1 MFEKGKD
8 MNNFVDEYMNII
20 YAALDN
26 VVITNHNGEKMQ
38 LQQALDQWADR
49 AKNIRDEKKGLIFFC
64 GNGASAT
71 MAEHM
76 SHDWFQNAEI
86 NTTTCSETAHI
97 TAVGNDYSFDEIFSY
112 RIGRI
117 VSDRDMLVT
126 ISSSGNS
133 PNIVKALETGR
144 RRGAYLI
151 TLSGKEPDNKS
162 RELGDLN
169 FYVPLPTYGLTESA
183 HTVLL
188 HAALD
193 NFLEKYMGGM
203 H

>member
-1 MFEKGKD
+1 MK
-8 MNNFVDEYMNII
+8 NFISEYMNSI
-20 YAALDN
+20 YSALENTKVTDKMGELILFQDALD
-26 VVITNHNGEKMQ
+26 E
-38 LQQALDQWADR
+38 WADK
-49 AKNIRDEKKGLIFFC
+49 ALSIRDEYNGLIFFC

-76 SHDWFQNAEI
+76 SHDWFQNAQI

-97 TAVGNDYSFDEIFSY
+97 TAVANDYSFDNIFSY

-117 VSDRDMLVT
+117 LSDKDMLVT

-133 PNIVKALETGR
+133 PNIVKALEMGR
-144 RRGAYLI
+144 KKGAYLV

-162 RELGDLN
+162 RKLGDLN
-169 FYVPLPTYGLTESA
+169 FYVPLPTYGLVESA
-183 HTVLL
+183 HALIL
-188 HAALD
+188 HAVLD

>member
-1 MFEKGKD
+1 MKRFI
-8 MNNFVDEYMNII
+8 DEYMNSI
-20 YAALDN
+20 YAALEN
-26 VVITNHNGEKMQ
+26 TIITNHNGEDMQ
-38 LQQALDQWADR
+38 LQDALDRWAVK

-86 NTTTCSETAHI
+86 NTATCSETAHI
-97 TAVGNDYSFDEIFSY
+97 TAVGNDYSFDDIFSY

-117 VSDRDMLVT
+117 LSDKDMLVT

-133 PNIVKALETGR
+133 PNIVKALEMGR
-144 RRGAYLI
+144 KKSAYLV

-162 RELGDLN
+162 RKLGDLN

-183 HTVLL
+183 HAVLL